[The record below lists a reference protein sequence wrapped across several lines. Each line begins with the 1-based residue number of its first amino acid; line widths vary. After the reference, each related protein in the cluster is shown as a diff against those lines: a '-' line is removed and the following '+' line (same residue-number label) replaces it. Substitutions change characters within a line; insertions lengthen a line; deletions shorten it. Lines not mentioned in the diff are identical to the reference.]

1 MGSAFSSASPAWE
14 RAYLTAGY
22 MFPRHDGIILGGTFD
37 HGDWSLVPKPEQRD
51 LILETR
57 RKFACI

>member
-1 MGSAFSSASPAWE
+1 
-14 RAYLTAGY
+14 

-37 HGDWSLVPKPEQRD
+37 HGDWSLAPKPEQRD

-57 RKFACI
+57 RMFACI